1 VRSPPQQQTVIE
13 RCVALQGDVRGALG
27 RLSAGE
33 RSAAVV
39 DGIWRAEALGALLWA
54 LALTEL
60 PEYDTPFAA
69 EEVAVVHVE
78 GAQLRSRDELE
89 HAHETARLWHWR
101 ARTAALLRE
110 DALPVPST
118 YANADQLV
126 AATAM
131 RGHEHGV
138 LPAPLRG
145 DFRVFGTSYRLLEE
159 DELAEAHS
167 LALERHRALAWLMR
181 GGDWDEVPLDT

>member
-1 VRSPPQQQTVIE
+1 MREPPQEKDAVE
-13 RCVALQGDVRGALG
+13 RCLTLQEDVRRALG
-27 RLSAGE
+27 RLAAGE

-39 DGIWRAEALGALLWA
+39 DGIWRAEALGTLLWA
-54 LALTEL
+54 LQLAEL
-60 PEYDTPFAA
+60 PGYDRPFDADEIA
-69 EEVAVVHVE
+69 DATVA

-89 HAHETARLWHWR
+89 AAYETARLWHWR

-110 DALPVPST
+110 DAVPVPST
-118 YANADQLV
+118 YANADQLI

-131 RGHEHGV
+131 RGHEHGA
-138 LPAPLRG
+138 LPTPLRG

-159 DELAEAHS
+159 DELDEAHS
-167 LALERHRALAWLMR
+167 LALERHRALTWLLR